1 MRPVLRKNDFAKL
14 KIVVSSVCRVTL
26 RLRVK
31 KANTLANQNTEFD
44 KKCFKTRTQARRP
57 LTAVALKSLN
67 QWKIIKLFPPKVV
80 AVA

>member
-14 KIVVSSVCRVTL
+14 KIVVSSLCRVTL

-57 LTAVALKSLN
+57 LTAQGHQTAIFGKY
-67 QWKIIKLFPPKVV
+67 LFGRRFEI
-80 AVA
+80 